1 MVSTLS
7 RRGFLGCACCG
18 PLAASLTSSIGAL
31 TPAYAAGKKTDFT
44 ADQALHILKDGNRK
58 FVADT
63 PDQTATAQILDP
75 RIKHERRLEIAQ
87 GQTPFAVLVSC
98 SDSRVPPE
106 LLFGR
111 GLGEL
116 FIVRNAGN
124 TVDTT
129 ALGSIQYAVAELGVP
144 LVLVMGHQRCGAVD
158 AALAVVETN
167 ATFPGSIGQMLEPI
181 VPAALQAK
189 SAAPA
194 NVGREEVLDKAVR
207 ENVRRVVTRL
217 RTAAEPILLEPLK
230 AGTLKVVGARYDL
243 HDGSVDFFMES

>member
-1 MVSTLS
+1 MASTLS
-7 RRGFLGCACCG
+7 RRSLLGCACCA
-18 PLAASLTSSIGAL
+18 PMAASLALGAGAL
-31 TPAYAAGKKTDFT
+31 TPAHAAGKTTDLT
-44 ADQALHILKDGNRK
+44 ADQALQRLKDGNRK
-58 FVADT
+58 FMADT
-63 PDQTATAQILDP
+63 PDQTAAAAQMDNP
-75 RIKHERRLEIAQ
+75 RLNHERRLEIAQ

-144 LVLVMGHQRCGAVD
+144 LVLVMGHERCGAVD
-158 AALAVVETN
+158 AALAVVEKN
-167 ATFPGSIGQMLEPI
+167 AAFPGSIGQMLEPI

-189 SAAPA
+189 STAPA
-194 NVGREEVLDKAVR
+194 STSREDVLDMAVR

-217 RTAAEPILLEPLK
+217 RTAAEPIMLEPLK
-230 AGTLKVVGARYDL
+230 SGKLKVVGARYDL
-243 HDGSVDFFMES
+243 DDGSVDFFME

>member
-18 PLAASLTSSIGAL
+18 PLAASLTASIGAL

-87 GQTPFAVLVSC
+87 GQTHFAVLVSC
-98 SDSRVPPE
+98 SDWPVPPE

-124 TVDTT
+124 TADTT
-129 ALGSIQYAVAELGVP
+129 ALGSIE
-144 LVLVMGHQRCGAVD
+144 
-158 AALAVVETN
+158 
-167 ATFPGSIGQMLEPI
+167 
-181 VPAALQAK
+181 
-189 SAAPA
+189 
-194 NVGREEVLDKAVR
+194 
-207 ENVRRVVTRL
+207 
-217 RTAAEPILLEPLK
+217 
-230 AGTLKVVGARYDL
+230 
-243 HDGSVDFFMES
+243 